1 MDVDQ
6 IYEEH
11 VRSLS
16 PADQLR
22 LAARIVAKAAVSAD
36 TSSVPPPPPSLLARP
51 DPADTTGWA
60 DWLESTR
67 ISAGERLAAT
77 QREMQARGILDEEC
91 RLTEGELPED
101 MRPGSTTSVATG

>member
-22 LAARIVAKAAVSAD
+22 LAARIVAKAAASAEA
-36 TSSVPPPPPSLLARP
+36 SPIPPAAVLPPP
-51 DPADTTGWA
+51 DPADRVRW
-60 DWLESTR
+60 DEWLDASMR
-67 ISAGERLAAT
+67 AAGERIRAT
-77 QREMQARGILDEEC
+77 EREMQARGILDAEG
-91 RLTEGELPED
+91 RLTPGELPED
-101 MRPGSTTSVATG
+101 MRPGSTSSLATD

>member
-6 IYEEH
+6 VYEAH

-22 LAARIVAKAAVSAD
+22 LAARILEKAAVSAEA
-36 TSSVPPPPPSLLARP
+36 SPVPPVAVLARP
-51 DPADTTGWA
+51 DPADTVRWEE
-60 DWLESTR
+60 WLDASMGA
-67 ISAGERLAAT
+67 AGERIRAA
-77 QREMQARGILDEEC
+77 QREMQARGIVDAEG
-91 RLTEGELPED
+91 RLTPGELPED